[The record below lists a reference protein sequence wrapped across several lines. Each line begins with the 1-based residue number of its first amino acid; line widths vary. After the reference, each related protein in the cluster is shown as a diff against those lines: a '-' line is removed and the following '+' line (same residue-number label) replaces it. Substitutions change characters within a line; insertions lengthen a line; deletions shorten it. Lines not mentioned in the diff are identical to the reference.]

1 LNWRPFFFLHKSGK
15 AVEIVGP
22 EALVA
27 VEPVHRLLHR
37 PGGQV
42 ARHGTAGFRPRDQA
56 RIRQH
61 VEMLHDRGQRHRK
74 RLRQF
79 AHRDA
84 VALAEPRHQRPPG
97 RIRQRGEGAVQCLV
111 AILNHVV

>member
-1 LNWRPFFFLHKSGK
+1 LIWRPFVFLHKNGK
-15 AVEIVGP
+15 AVEVVGP

-27 VEPVHRLLHR
+27 VEPVHRLLHW
-37 PGGQV
+37 PGGQ
-42 ARHGTAGFRPRDQA
+42 AAGHGAAGLRPRDQA

-61 VEMLHDRGQRHRK
+61 VEMLHDCGQRHRK

-97 RIRQRGEGAVQCLV
+97 RVGERGKGPVQHFF

>member
-27 VEPVHRLLHR
+27 VEPFHRLLHR
-37 PGGQV
+37 PGGQA
-42 ARHGTAGFRPRDQA
+42 ARHGAAGLGARDQA

-97 RIRQRGEGAVQCLV
+97 RVCQGCKGAVQGLI